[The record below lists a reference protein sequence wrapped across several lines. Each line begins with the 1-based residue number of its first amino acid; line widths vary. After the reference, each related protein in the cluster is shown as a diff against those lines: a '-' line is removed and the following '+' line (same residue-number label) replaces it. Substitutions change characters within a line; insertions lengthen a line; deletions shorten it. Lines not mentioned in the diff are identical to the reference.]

1 MLTTISLSGVDASGC
16 EAIGRLAMT
25 ERPALLSV
33 EDAQSRLLA
42 LAPQI
47 PHETV
52 ALRSA
57 AGRWATA
64 DVIARRTQ
72 PARDLSAMDG
82 YAVRFDDLAG
92 PLRLIGESAAGHP
105 FGGPIGPGETVRI
118 FTGAALPDGADAVLI
133 QEEAAREGDVV
144 RLAGTGPV
152 RGGNI
157 RRAGIDF
164 ARDET
169 LVVSGDRLSPARIAL
184 IASGGHGEVS
194 VARRIRVAI
203 VASGD
208 ELTLPGAPLSDRTL
222 PESNGVMLAAML
234 ADLPVE
240 IVDLGILPD
249 NLDTIAGAFTRVAA
263 DILVTTGGASVGDH
277 DLIRPALA
285 AAGGSIDFWRIA
297 LRPGKP
303 MLAGKIG
310 EMLVLGLPGNP
321 VSAFVTAAIFLKPLI
336 AAMAGARDP
345 RPHAYPAILGGALPA
360 NDRRQDY
367 MRATTRD
374 GRVYPAERQD
384 SSLLATLAGADCMI
398 VRAPFAEAASA
409 GDSVEILP
417 IA

>member
-1 MLTTISLSGVDASGC
+1 
-16 EAIGRLAMT
+16 MT
-25 ERPALLSV
+25 ERPALLAV
-33 EDAQSRLLA
+33 DDALTRLHA
-42 LAPQI
+42 LAPKI
-47 PHETV
+47 AAETV
-52 ALRSA
+52 PLRAA
-57 AGRWATA
+57 AGRWAAA
-64 DVIARRTQ
+64 DVVARRTQ

-82 YAVRFDDLAG
+82 YAVRFDDLSG
-92 PLRLIGESAAGHP
+92 PLRLVGESAAGHP
-105 FGGPIGPGETVRI
+105 FDHPIGAGETVRI
-118 FTGAALPDGADAVLI
+118 FTGAALPPGADAVLV
-133 QEEAAREGDVV
+133 QEEAAREGDEV
-144 RLAGTGPV
+144 RLAGDGPV

-164 ARDET
+164 AQDQT
-169 LVVSGDRLSPARIAL
+169 LIATGDRLTPARIAL
-184 IASGGHGEVS
+184 AASGGYGTLS

-234 ADLPVE
+234 ADLPVNV
-240 IVDLGILPD
+240 VDLGILPD
-249 NLDTIAGAFTRVAA
+249 RLDTITDAFRTVEA

-321 VSAFVTAAIFLKPLI
+321 VSAYVTAAIFLKPVI
-336 AAMAGARDP
+336 AAMSGARDP
-345 RPHAYPAILGGALPA
+345 SPTAYPAILGAPLRA

-367 MRATTRD
+367 MRAVTRD
-374 GRVYPAERQD
+374 GRVYVADSQD

-398 VRAPFAEAASA
+398 VRAPFAPAADG

>member
-1 MLTTISLSGVDASGC
+1 
-16 EAIGRLAMT
+16 MT
-25 ERPALLSV
+25 LVPLLSV
-33 EDAQSRLLA
+33 EEAQTRLRA
-42 LAPQI
+42 LAPAI
-47 PHETV
+47 PRETV
-52 ALRSA
+52 SLRA
-57 AGRWATA
+57 AGGRWAAA

-105 FGGPIGPGETVRI
+105 FDGGIGAGETVRI
-118 FTGAALPDGADAVLI
+118 FTGAALPDGADAVLV
-133 QEEAAREGDVV
+133 QEEAARDGDTVH
-144 RLAGTGPV
+144 LSGTGPV

-164 ARDET
+164 TREDV
-169 LVVSGDRLSPARIAL
+169 LVATGERLSPARIAL
-184 IASGGHGEVS
+184 AASGGYGDLL

-234 ADLPVE
+234 ADLPVDV
-240 IVDLGILPD
+240 VDLGILPD
-249 NLDTIAGAFTRVAA
+249 RLDTIVEAFTRVEA

-285 AAGGSIDFWRIA
+285 AAGGAIDFWRIA

-321 VSAFVTAAIFLKPLI
+321 VSAFVTATIFLKPLV

-345 RPHAYPAILGGALPA
+345 RPVAYPAILGAPLPE

-367 MRATTRD
+367 MRATTRE
-374 GRVYPAERQD
+374 GRVYPAARQD
-384 SSLLATLAGADCMI
+384 SSLLATLADADCMI
-398 VRAPFAEAASA
+398 IRAPFAPAVNP

>member
-1 MLTTISLSGVDASGC
+1 
-16 EAIGRLAMT
+16 MT
-25 ERPALLSV
+25 ERPALLAV
-33 EDAQSRLLA
+33 DDALTRLHA
-42 LAPQI
+42 LAPKI
-47 PHETV
+47 ASETV
-52 ALRSA
+52 PLRAA
-57 AGRWATA
+57 AGRWAAA
-64 DVIARRTQ
+64 DVVARRTQ

-82 YAVRFDDLAG
+82 YAVRFDDLGG

-105 FGGPIGPGETVRI
+105 FDHPIGAGETVRI
-118 FTGAALPDGADAVLI
+118 FTGAALPPGADAVLI
-133 QEEAAREGDVV
+133 QEEAAREGDEV
-144 RLAGTGPV
+144 RLAGDGPV

-164 ARDET
+164 AQDQMLIAT
-169 LVVSGDRLSPARIAL
+169 GDRLTPARIAL
-184 IASGGHGEVS
+184 AASGGYGTLS

-234 ADLPVE
+234 ADLPVDV
-240 IVDLGILPD
+240 VDLGILPD
-249 NLDTIAGAFTRVAA
+249 RLDTITDAFRTVEA

-321 VSAFVTAAIFLKPLI
+321 VSAYVTAAIFLKPVI
-336 AAMAGARDP
+336 AAMSGARDP
-345 RPHAYPAILGGALPA
+345 SPAAYPAILGAPLRA

-367 MRATTRD
+367 MRAVTRD
-374 GRVYPAERQD
+374 GRVYVADSQD

-398 VRAPFAEAASA
+398 VRAPFAPAADA

>member
-1 MLTTISLSGVDASGC
+1 
-16 EAIGRLAMT
+16 MT
-25 ERPALLSV
+25 ERPPLLAV
-33 EDAQSRLLA
+33 EDAQARLLT
-42 LAPQI
+42 LAPRI
-47 PHETV
+47 ATETV
-52 ALRSA
+52 PLRKA
-57 AGRWATA
+57 AGRWAACAVT
-64 DVIARRTQ
+64 ARRTQ

-82 YAVRFDDLAG
+82 YAVRYDDLGG

-105 FGGPIGPGETVRI
+105 FDGALNAGETVRI
-118 FTGAALPDGADAVLI
+118 FTGAALPAGADAVLI
-133 QEEAAREGDVV
+133 QEEAERDGDAV
-144 RLAGTGPV
+144 RRSGAGPA

-157 RRAGIDF
+157 RLAGIDF
-164 ARDET
+164 RLGDV
-169 LVVSGDRLSPARIAL
+169 LIDRGDRLSPARIAL
-184 IASGGHGEVS
+184 AASGGHGDLL

-208 ELTLPGAPLSDRTL
+208 ELTLPGSPLEDGTL

-234 ADLPVE
+234 ADLPVD
-240 IVDLGILPD
+240 IIDLGILPD
-249 NLDTIAGAFTRVAA
+249 RLETITDAFVGVDA

-321 VSAFVTAAIFLKPLI
+321 VSAFVTGAIFLKPLI

-345 RPHAYPAILGGALPA
+345 RPMAYPGILGAPLKE

-367 MRATTRD
+367 MRATTRA
-374 GRVYPAERQD
+374 GRVYPADQQD
-384 SSLLATLAGADCMI
+384 SSLLATLAGADCLI
-398 VRAPFAEAASA
+398 IRAPHAPAAAA

>member
-1 MLTTISLSGVDASGC
+1 
-16 EAIGRLAMT
+16 MT
-25 ERPALLSV
+25 LVPLLSV
-33 EDAQSRLLA
+33 EEAQTRLRA
-42 LAPQI
+42 LAPAI
-47 PHETV
+47 PRETV
-52 ALRSA
+52 SLRA
-57 AGRWATA
+57 AGGRWAAA

-82 YAVRFDDLAG
+82 YAVRFDDLAE

-105 FGGPIGPGETVRI
+105 FDGGIGAGETVRI
-118 FTGAALPDGADAVLI
+118 FTGAALPDGADSVLV
-133 QEEAAREGDVV
+133 QEEAARDGDTVH
-144 RLAGTGPV
+144 LSGTGPV

-164 ARDET
+164 TREDV
-169 LVVSGDRLSPARIAL
+169 LVATGERLSPARIAL
-184 IASGGHGEVS
+184 AASGGYGDLL

-234 ADLPVE
+234 ADLPVDV
-240 IVDLGILPD
+240 VDLGILPD
-249 NLDTIAGAFTRVAA
+249 RLDTIAEAFTRVEA

-285 AAGGSIDFWRIA
+285 AAGGAIDFWRIA

-310 EMLVLGLPGNP
+310 EMLVLGLPGNL
-321 VSAFVTAAIFLKPLI
+321 VSAFVTATIFLKPLV

-345 RPHAYPAILGGALPA
+345 RPVAYPAILGAPLPE

-367 MRATTRD
+367 MRAMTRE
-374 GRVYPAERQD
+374 GRVYPAARQD
-384 SSLLATLAGADCMI
+384 SSLLATLADADCMI
-398 VRAPFAEAASA
+398 IRAPFAPAVNP

>member
-1 MLTTISLSGVDASGC
+1 
-16 EAIGRLAMT
+16 MT
-25 ERPALLSV
+25 ERPALLAV
-33 EDAQSRLLA
+33 DDALTRLHA
-42 LAPQI
+42 LAPKI
-47 PHETV
+47 ASETV
-52 ALRSA
+52 PLRAA
-57 AGRWATA
+57 AGRWAAA
-64 DVIARRTQ
+64 DVVARRTQ

-82 YAVRFDDLAG
+82 YAVRFDDLGG

-105 FGGPIGPGETVRI
+105 FDHPIGAGETVRI
-118 FTGAALPDGADAVLI
+118 FTGAALPPGADAVLV
-133 QEEAAREGDVV
+133 QEEAAREGDEV
-144 RLAGTGPV
+144 RLAGDGPV

-164 ARDET
+164 AQDQT
-169 LVVSGDRLSPARIAL
+169 LIATGDRLTPARIAL
-184 IASGGHGEVS
+184 AASGGYGTLS

-234 ADLPVE
+234 ADLPVDV
-240 IVDLGILPD
+240 VDLGILPD
-249 NLDTIAGAFTRVAA
+249 RLDTITEAFRTVEA

-321 VSAFVTAAIFLKPLI
+321 VSAYVTAAIFLKPVI
-336 AAMAGARDP
+336 AAMSGARDP
-345 RPHAYPAILGGALPA
+345 SPTAYPAILGAPLRA

-367 MRATTRD
+367 MRAVTRD
-374 GRVYPAERQD
+374 GRVYVADSQD

-398 VRAPFAEAASA
+398 VRAPFAPAADA

>member
-1 MLTTISLSGVDASGC
+1 
-16 EAIGRLAMT
+16 MT
-25 ERPALLSV
+25 ERPALLAV
-33 EDAQSRLLA
+33 EDALTRLLA
-42 LAPQI
+42 LAPTI

-52 ALRSA
+52 PLRAA
-57 AGRWATA
+57 AGRWALHT
-64 DVIARRTQ
+64 VTARRTQ

-82 YAVRFDDLAG
+82 YAVRFDDLGG

-105 FGGPIGPGETVRI
+105 FDGAIATGETVRI
-118 FTGAALPDGADAVLI
+118 FTGATLPDGADAVLV
-133 QEEAAREGDVV
+133 QEEAVRDGTEI
-144 RLAGTGPV
+144 RLAGDGPR

-164 ARDET
+164 STDDV
-169 LVVSGDRLSPARIAL
+169 LVAAGDRLTPARIAL
-184 IASGGHGEVS
+184 AASGGHGDLT
-194 VARRIRVAI
+194 VARRLRVAI

-208 ELTLPGAPLSDRTL
+208 ELTLPGAAISDRTL
-222 PESNGVMLAAML
+222 PESNGVMLDAML
-234 ADLPVE
+234 HDLPVDV
-240 IVDLGILPD
+240 IDLGILPD
-249 NLDTIAGAFTRVAA
+249 RLDTITDAFRRVDA

-285 AAGGSIDFWRIA
+285 AAGGAIDFWRIA

-321 VSAFVTAAIFLKPLI
+321 VSAFVTATIFLKPLI
-336 AAMAGARDP
+336 AAMAGAHDR
-345 RPHAYPAILGGALPA
+345 RPIAYPAILGAPLPE

-367 MRATTRD
+367 MRAMTRG
-374 GRVYPAERQD
+374 GRVYPAASQD

-398 VRAPFAEAASA
+398 VRAPFAPALMA

>member
-1 MLTTISLSGVDASGC
+1 
-16 EAIGRLAMT
+16 MT
-25 ERPALLSV
+25 LVPLLSV
-33 EDAQSRLLA
+33 EEAQTRLRA
-42 LAPQI
+42 LAPAI
-47 PHETV
+47 PRETV
-52 ALRSA
+52 SLRA
-57 AGRWATA
+57 AGGRWAAA

-82 YAVRFDDLAG
+82 YAVRFDDLAE

-105 FGGPIGPGETVRI
+105 FDGGIGAGETVRI
-118 FTGAALPDGADAVLI
+118 FTGAALPDGADSVLV
-133 QEEAAREGDVV
+133 QEEAARDGDTVH
-144 RLAGTGPV
+144 LSGTGPV

-164 ARDET
+164 TREDV
-169 LVVSGDRLSPARIAL
+169 LVATGERLSPARIAL
-184 IASGGHGEVS
+184 AASGGYGDLL

-234 ADLPVE
+234 ADLPVDV
-240 IVDLGILPD
+240 VDLGILPD
-249 NLDTIAGAFTRVAA
+249 RLDTIAEAFTRVEA

-285 AAGGSIDFWRIA
+285 AAGGAIDFWRIA

-321 VSAFVTAAIFLKPLI
+321 VSAFVTATIFLKPLV

-345 RPHAYPAILGGALPA
+345 RPVAYPAILGAPLPE

-367 MRATTRD
+367 MRAMTRE
-374 GRVYPAERQD
+374 GRVYPAARQD
-384 SSLLATLAGADCMI
+384 SSLLATLADADCMI
-398 VRAPFAEAASA
+398 IRAPFAPAVNP

>member
-1 MLTTISLSGVDASGC
+1 
-16 EAIGRLAMT
+16 MT
-25 ERPALLSV
+25 ERPALLAV
-33 EDAQSRLLA
+33 DDALTRLHA
-42 LAPQI
+42 LAPKI
-47 PHETV
+47 ASETV
-52 ALRSA
+52 PLRAA
-57 AGRWATA
+57 AGRWAAA
-64 DVIARRTQ
+64 DVVARRTQ

-82 YAVRFDDLAG
+82 YAVRFDDLGG

-105 FGGPIGPGETVRI
+105 FDHPIGAGETVRI
-118 FTGAALPDGADAVLI
+118 FTGAALPPGADAVLI
-133 QEEAAREGDVV
+133 QEEAARDGDEVRLEGD
-144 RLAGTGPV
+144 GPV

-164 ARDET
+164 AQEQT
-169 LVVSGDRLSPARIAL
+169 LIATGDRLTPARIAL
-184 IASGGHGEVS
+184 AASGGYGTLS

-234 ADLPVE
+234 ADLPVDV
-240 IVDLGILPD
+240 VDLGILPD
-249 NLDTIAGAFTRVAA
+249 RLDTITEAFRTVKA

-321 VSAFVTAAIFLKPLI
+321 VSAYVTAAIFLKPVI
-336 AAMAGARDP
+336 AAMSGARDP
-345 RPHAYPAILGGALPA
+345 SPTAYPAILGAPLRA

-367 MRATTRD
+367 MRAVTRD
-374 GRVYPAERQD
+374 GRVYVADSQD

-398 VRAPFAEAASA
+398 VRAPFAPAADA

>member
-1 MLTTISLSGVDASGC
+1 
-16 EAIGRLAMT
+16 MT
-25 ERPALLSV
+25 LVPLLSV
-33 EDAQSRLLA
+33 EEAQTRLRA
-42 LAPQI
+42 LAPAI
-47 PHETV
+47 PRETV
-52 ALRSA
+52 SLRA
-57 AGRWATA
+57 AGGRWAAA

-82 YAVRFDDLAG
+82 YAVRFDYLAE

-105 FGGPIGPGETVRI
+105 FDGGIGAGETVRI
-118 FTGAALPDGADAVLI
+118 FTGAALPDGADSVLV
-133 QEEAAREGDVV
+133 QEEAARDGDTVH
-144 RLAGTGPV
+144 LSGTGPV

-164 ARDET
+164 TREDV
-169 LVVSGDRLSPARIAL
+169 LVATGERLSPARIAL
-184 IASGGHGEVS
+184 AASGGYGDLL

-234 ADLPVE
+234 ADLPVDV
-240 IVDLGILPD
+240 VDLGILPD
-249 NLDTIAGAFTRVAA
+249 RLDTIAEAFTRVEA

-285 AAGGSIDFWRIA
+285 AAGGAIDFWRIA

-321 VSAFVTAAIFLKPLI
+321 VSAFVTATIFLKPLV

-345 RPHAYPAILGGALPA
+345 RPVAYPAILGAPLPE

-367 MRATTRD
+367 MRAMTRE
-374 GRVYPAERQD
+374 GRVYPAARQD
-384 SSLLATLAGADCMI
+384 SSLLATLADADCMI
-398 VRAPFAEAASA
+398 IRAPFAPAVNP

>member
-1 MLTTISLSGVDASGC
+1 
-16 EAIGRLAMT
+16 MT
-25 ERPALLSV
+25 ERPALLAV
-33 EDAQSRLLA
+33 DDALTRLHA
-42 LAPQI
+42 LAPKI
-47 PHETV
+47 AAETV
-52 ALRSA
+52 PLRAA
-57 AGRWATA
+57 AGRWAAA
-64 DVIARRTQ
+64 DVVARRTQ

-82 YAVRFDDLAG
+82 YAVRFDDLGG

-105 FGGPIGPGETVRI
+105 FDHPIGAGETVRI
-118 FTGAALPDGADAVLI
+118 FTGAALPPGADAVLV
-133 QEEAAREGDVV
+133 QEEAAREGDEV
-144 RLAGTGPV
+144 RLAGDGPV

-164 ARDET
+164 AQDQT
-169 LVVSGDRLSPARIAL
+169 LIATGDRLTPARIAL
-184 IASGGHGEVS
+184 AASGGYGTLS

-234 ADLPVE
+234 ADLPVDV
-240 IVDLGILPD
+240 VDLGILPD
-249 NLDTIAGAFTRVAA
+249 RLDTITEAFRTVEA

-321 VSAFVTAAIFLKPLI
+321 VSAYVTAAIFLKPVI
-336 AAMAGARDP
+336 AAMSGAREP
-345 RPHAYPAILGGALPA
+345 SPTAYPAILGAPLRA

-367 MRATTRD
+367 MRAVTRD
-374 GRVYPAERQD
+374 GRVYVADSQD
-384 SSLLATLAGADCMI
+384 SSLLATLACADCMI
-398 VRAPFAEAASA
+398 VRAPFAPAADA

>member
-1 MLTTISLSGVDASGC
+1 
-16 EAIGRLAMT
+16 MT
-25 ERPALLSV
+25 ERPALLAV
-33 EDAQSRLLA
+33 EDALTRLHA
-42 LAPQI
+42 LAPKI
-47 PHETV
+47 ASATV
-52 ALRSA
+52 ALRAA
-57 AGRWATA
+57 AGRWAAA
-64 DVIARRTQ
+64 DVVARRTQ

-82 YAVRFDDLAG
+82 YAVRFDDLGG

-105 FGGPIGPGETVRI
+105 FDHPIGAGETVRI
-118 FTGAALPDGADAVLI
+118 FTGAALPPGADAVLI
-133 QEEAAREGDVV
+133 QEEAAREGDEV
-144 RLAGTGPV
+144 RLAGDGPV

-164 ARDET
+164 AQDQT
-169 LVVSGDRLSPARIAL
+169 LIATGDRLTPARIAL
-184 IASGGHGEVS
+184 AASGGYGTLS

-234 ADLPVE
+234 ADLPVDV
-240 IVDLGILPD
+240 VDLGILPD
-249 NLDTIAGAFTRVAA
+249 RLDTITEAFRTVEA

-310 EMLVLGLPGNP
+310 DMLVLGLPGNP
-321 VSAFVTAAIFLKPLI
+321 VSAYVTAAIFLKPVI
-336 AAMAGARDP
+336 AAMSGARDP
-345 RPHAYPAILGGALPA
+345 SPAAYLAILGAPLRA

-367 MRATTRD
+367 MRAVTRD
-374 GRVYPAERQD
+374 GRIYVAESQD

-398 VRAPFAEAASA
+398 VRAPFAPAADA

>member
-1 MLTTISLSGVDASGC
+1 
-16 EAIGRLAMT
+16 MT
-25 ERPALLSV
+25 QPPALLAV
-33 EDAQSRLLA
+33 ADALSRLLA
-42 LAPQI
+42 LAPVI
-47 PHETV
+47 ATETV
-52 ALRSA
+52 PLRAA
-57 AGRWATA
+57 AGRWATS
-64 DVIARRTQ
+64 DVAANRTQ

-82 YAVRFDDLAG
+82 YAVRFDDLGG
-92 PLRLIGESAAGHP
+92 PLRLIGESAAGNP
-105 FGGPIGPGETVRI
+105 FDGTLGAGETVRI
-118 FTGAALPDGADAVLI
+118 FTGAALPPGADAVLV
-133 QEEAAREGDVV
+133 QEEAARDGDIV
-144 RLAGTGPV
+144 RRSGDGPV

-164 ARDET
+164 THNDT
-169 LVVSGDRLSPARIAL
+169 LIAMGDRLTPARIAL
-184 IASGGHGEVS
+184 AASGGHGS
-194 VARRIRVAI
+194 LTVARRVRVAI

-240 IVDLGILPD
+240 IIDLGILPD
-249 NLDTIAGAFTRVAA
+249 RLDTITDAFRTVEA

-285 AAGGSIDFWRIA
+285 AAGGAIDFWRIA

-310 EMLVLGLPGNP
+310 DMLVLGLPGNP
-321 VSAFVTAAIFLKPLI
+321 VSAFVTATIFLKPLI

-345 RPHAYPAILGGALPA
+345 HPVFYPAILGAPVRE

-367 MRATTRD
+367 MRAVTRD
-374 GRVYPAERQD
+374 GRVYVAERQD
-384 SSLLATLAGADCMI
+384 SSLLKTLAGADCMI
-398 VRAPFAEAASA
+398 VRAPFAPAAA
-409 GDSVEILP
+409 VGDSVEILP

>member
-1 MLTTISLSGVDASGC
+1 
-16 EAIGRLAMT
+16 MT
-25 ERPALLSV
+25 ERPALLAV
-33 EDAQSRLLA
+33 DDALTRLHA
-42 LAPQI
+42 LTPKIAA
-47 PHETV
+47 ETV
-52 ALRSA
+52 PLRAA
-57 AGRWATA
+57 AGRWAAA
-64 DVIARRTQ
+64 DVVARRTQ

-82 YAVRFDDLAG
+82 YAVRFEDLSG
-92 PLRLIGESAAGHP
+92 PLRLVGESAAGHP
-105 FGGPIGPGETVRI
+105 FDHPIGEGETVRI
-118 FTGAALPDGADAVLI
+118 FTGAALPPGADAVLV
-133 QEEAAREGDVV
+133 QEEAAREGDEV
-144 RLAGTGPV
+144 RLAGDGPV

-164 ARDET
+164 AQDQT
-169 LVVSGDRLSPARIAL
+169 LIATGDRLTPARIAL
-184 IASGGHGEVS
+184 AASGGYGTLS

-234 ADLPVE
+234 ADLPVDV
-240 IVDLGILPD
+240 VDLGILPD
-249 NLDTIAGAFTRVAA
+249 RLDTITEAFRSVEA

-321 VSAFVTAAIFLKPLI
+321 VSAYVTAAIFLKPVI
-336 AAMAGARDP
+336 AAMSGARDP
-345 RPHAYPAILGGALPA
+345 SPAAYPAILGAPLRA

-367 MRATTRD
+367 MRAVTRD
-374 GRVYPAERQD
+374 GRVYVADSQD

-398 VRAPFAEAASA
+398 VRAPFAPAADA

>member
-1 MLTTISLSGVDASGC
+1 
-16 EAIGRLAMT
+16 MT
-25 ERPALLSV
+25 ERPALLAV
-33 EDAQSRLLA
+33 DDALTRLHA
-42 LAPQI
+42 LAPKI
-47 PHETV
+47 ASETV
-52 ALRSA
+52 PLRAA
-57 AGRWATA
+57 AGRWAAA
-64 DVIARRTQ
+64 DVVARRTQ

-82 YAVRFDDLAG
+82 YAVRFDDLGG
-92 PLRLIGESAAGHP
+92 PLRLVGESAAGHP
-105 FGGPIGPGETVRI
+105 FDHPIGAGETVRI
-118 FTGAALPDGADAVLI
+118 FTGAALPPGADAVLI
-133 QEEAAREGDVV
+133 QEEAAREGNEV
-144 RLAGTGPV
+144 RLAGDGPV

-164 ARDET
+164 AQDQT
-169 LVVSGDRLSPARIAL
+169 LIATGDRLTPARIAL
-184 IASGGHGEVS
+184 AASGGYGTLS

-234 ADLPVE
+234 ADLPVDV
-240 IVDLGILPD
+240 VDLGILPD
-249 NLDTIAGAFTRVAA
+249 RLDTITEAFRTVEA

-303 MLAGKIG
+303 MLAGKID

-321 VSAFVTAAIFLKPLI
+321 VSAYVTAAIFLKPVI
-336 AAMAGARDP
+336 AAMSGARDP
-345 RPHAYPAILGGALPA
+345 SPTAYPAILGAPLRA

-367 MRATTRD
+367 MRAVTRD
-374 GRVYPAERQD
+374 GRVYVAESQD

-398 VRAPFAEAASA
+398 VRAPFAPAADA

>member
-1 MLTTISLSGVDASGC
+1 
-16 EAIGRLAMT
+16 MT
-25 ERPALLSV
+25 ERPALLAV
-33 EDAQSRLLA
+33 DDALTRLHA
-42 LAPQI
+42 LTPKIAA
-47 PHETV
+47 ETV
-52 ALRSA
+52 PLRAA
-57 AGRWATA
+57 AGRWAAA
-64 DVIARRTQ
+64 DVVARRTQ

-82 YAVRFDDLAG
+82 YAVRFDDLGG

-105 FGGPIGPGETVRI
+105 FDHPIGAGETVRI
-118 FTGAALPDGADAVLI
+118 FTGAALPPGADAVLI
-133 QEEAAREGDVV
+133 QEEAAREGDEV
-144 RLAGTGPV
+144 RLAGDGPV

-164 ARDET
+164 AQDQT
-169 LVVSGDRLSPARIAL
+169 LIATGDRLTPARIAL
-184 IASGGHGEVS
+184 AASGGYGTLS

-234 ADLPVE
+234 ADLPVDV
-240 IVDLGILPD
+240 VDLGILPD
-249 NLDTIAGAFTRVAA
+249 RLDTITEAFRSVEA

-321 VSAFVTAAIFLKPLI
+321 VSAYVTAAIFLKPII
-336 AAMAGARDP
+336 AAMSGARDP
-345 RPHAYPAILGGALPA
+345 SPTAYPAILGAPLRT

-367 MRATTRD
+367 MRAVTRD
-374 GRVYPAERQD
+374 GRVYVADSQD

-398 VRAPFAEAASA
+398 VRAPFAPAADA

>member
-1 MLTTISLSGVDASGC
+1 MTTPV
-16 EAIGRLAMT
+16 
-25 ERPALLSV
+25 PLLSV
-33 EDAQSRLLA
+33 EDAQTRLRA
-42 LAPQI
+42 LAPAI
-47 PHETV
+47 PLETV
-52 ALRSA
+52 PLRDA
-57 AGRWATA
+57 AGRWSAA
-64 DVIARRTQ
+64 DIVALRTQ

-82 YAVRFDDLAG
+82 YAVRFDDLAN
-92 PLRLIGESAAGHP
+92 PLQVIGESAAGHP
-105 FGGPIGPGETVRI
+105 FDGALGANQTVRI
-118 FTGAALPDGADAVLI
+118 FTGAALPDGADAVLV
-133 QEEAAREGDVV
+133 QEEAARDGDTV
-144 RLAGTGPV
+144 RLSGSGPV

-164 ARDET
+164 SQDDVLIAT
-169 LVVSGDRLSPARIAL
+169 GQRLSPARIAL
-184 IASGGHGEVS
+184 AASGGHGEIR
-194 VARRIRVAI
+194 VARRVRVAI

-234 ADLPVE
+234 ADLPVDV
-240 IVDLGILPD
+240 IDLGILPD
-249 NLDTIAGAFTRVAA
+249 RLDTIAAAFARVEA

-285 AAGGSIDFWRIA
+285 AAGGAIDFWRIA

-321 VSAFVTAAIFLKPLI
+321 VSAFVTAAIFLKPLF
-336 AAMAGARDP
+336 AAISGARDP
-345 RPHAYPAILGGALPA
+345 RPVAYPAILGAPLRE

-367 MRATTRD
+367 LRATTRD
-374 GRVYPAERQD
+374 GRVYAAERQD
-384 SSLLATLAGADCMI
+384 SSLLATLAEADCMI
-398 VRAPFAEAASA
+398 IRAPFAPAATT